1 MAITYKWKLSNL
13 DTIPSLT
20 IDGIEYTDVIKTVHW
35 RLHGT
40 DGTNEA
46 EVYGSV
52 ELDTSAID
60 SGSFVQFDQLT
71 PGTIAGWAALV
82 MEAGDA
88 GAVDKLKASVASRI
102 NELAN
107 PPIVSKLPDGMETEV
122 PDVDVSAP

>member
-20 IDGIEYTDVIKTVHW
+20 IDGVEYTDVIKTVHW

-40 DGTNEA
+40 DGTHEA

-60 SGSFVQFDQLT
+60 SGSFVTFAQLT

-88 GAVDKLKASVASRI
+88 GAVDKLKASVAADI
-102 NELAN
+102 DKLAN
-107 PPIVSKLPDGMETEV
+107 PPIVSKMPDGMGTEV